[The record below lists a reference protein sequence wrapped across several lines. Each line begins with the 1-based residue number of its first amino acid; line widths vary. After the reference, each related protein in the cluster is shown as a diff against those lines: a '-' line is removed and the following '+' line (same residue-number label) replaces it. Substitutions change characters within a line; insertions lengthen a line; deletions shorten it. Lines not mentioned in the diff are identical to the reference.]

1 MAERL
6 VRRFQRGEEFLF
18 VRITDEGVRL
28 VCEDRETGEIA
39 GYTVPWP
46 DWAEFVRGLAALSP
60 GQREERQRQEERDG

>member
-6 VRRFQRGEEFLF
+6 VGRFRRGEEFLF

-28 VCEDRETGEIA
+28 VCEDQEEGEVA

-46 DWAEFVRGLAALSP
+46 EWAEFVRGLAALSP
-60 GQREERQRQEERDG
+60 DERAELQR